1 MIIIKHIAG
10 FNQYI
15 TSIFNLG
22 KSLGFVPTMGALH
35 EGHISLV
42 NKSSLEQDISV
53 VSIFINPTQ
62 FNNAKDLEK
71 YPVTI
76 EKDIEMLEAAGCDI
90 LFLPYVNEIYPEG
103 EKQKIYQ
110 LGYLEEILE
119 GQYRPG
125 HFQGVCQVVD
135 KLLGIVNPSA
145 LYLGLKDYQQCMV
158 IKKMISLTGHN
169 VSLKLCET
177 VREPGGLAMSSRN
190 LRLNDGER
198 KSAKGIIEALQR
210 IKASLIPGPTEHLTQ
225 EAIKSLQ
232 EQGFKVDYISIADS
246 KTLEPV
252 KNWDGNKKIISLA
265 AAYLNEIR
273 LIDNLA
279 LN

>member
-1 MIIIKHIAG
+1 MIIIKHIAD
-10 FNQYI
+10 FQQYI
-15 TSIFNLG
+15 SSHFNSG
-22 KSLGFVPTMGALH
+22 ISFGFIPTMGALH

-42 NKSSLEQDISV
+42 RKSKSEQEISV

-62 FNNAKDLEK
+62 FNNAKDFEK

-90 LFLPYVNEIYPEG
+90 LFLPFAFEIYPEG
-103 EKQKIYQ
+103 ENQKEYR

-135 KLLGIVNPSA
+135 KLLSIVNPSA

-158 IKKMISLTGHN
+158 IEKMISLTGHN

-177 VREPGGLAMSSRN
+177 VREPDGLAMSSRN
-190 LRLNDGER
+190 LRLSEEER
-198 KSAKGIIEALQR
+198 KKATAIIQALQN
-210 IKASLIPGPTEHLTQ
+210 IKATLLPGSIDHLTQ
-225 EAIKSLQ
+225 EANSSLK
-232 EQGFKVDYISIADS
+232 EQGFKVDYISIADA

-252 KNWDGNKKIISLA
+252 RNWDGQKKIIALA
-265 AAYLNEIR
+265 AAWLNEIR
-273 LIDNLA
+273 LIDNLP
-279 LN
+279 LS